1 MVDGFTTTYAISA
14 YKTLCDKVFQWLATG
29 QWFSPCPLVSSTN
42 KTDRHD
48 IAEILLK
55 MALNTIKPIFLCIPC
70 LPVTQDCTFLIA
82 PSVFS
87 NVYFH
92 LPYSQSGPFLIHDRV
107 ITGFVTRVISGNTTG
122 ATCEG
127 GTVYLSGPPEFIQ
140 GCDGICIARS
150 LVFCVVFCRSLLSL
164 FFWSFTYFLSFDLRL
179 LISPL
184 INFIYGWLKPHND
197 T

>member
-1 MVDGFTTTYAISA
+1 
-14 YKTLCDKVFQWLATG
+14 
-29 QWFSPCPLVSSTN
+29 
-42 KTDRHD
+42 
-48 IAEILLK
+48 
-55 MALNTIKPIFLCIPC
+55 MALNTIKPILLCIPC
-70 LPVTQDCTFLIA
+70 LPVAQDCPFLIA

-140 GCDGICIARS
+140 GFDEICVARS
-150 LVFCVVFCRSLLSL
+150 LVFCVVFCRSL
-164 FFWSFTYFLSFDLRL
+164 LRL